1 MDWIENGSSLP
12 QKEKSSPICEVLG
25 GGGGEEL
32 EMSSTALS
40 SSFGTT
46 SRNTKCKPRRLL
58 NCHNRNLIT
67 STVKVSNSRY
77 FNQEKLQVKAK
88 PALFGRREAIGA
100 FGVSFAALEGVL
112 SQLLQASESAA
123 AEGGG
128 GEACELSVAAS
139 GLAFCDKVV
148 GFGPEAVKGQLIKVT
163 AIFNAI
169 AKELVFL
176 FTKE

>member
-1 MDWIENGSSLP
+1 ML
-12 QKEKSSPICEVLG
+12 

-58 NCHNRNLIT
+58 NCDNRNLIT
-67 STVKVSNSRY
+67 STVKASNSRH

-88 PALFGRREAIGA
+88 PALFGRREAIGG
-100 FGVSFAALEGVL
+100 FGVSFAVLEGVF

-123 AEGGG
+123 AKGGG

-176 FTKE
+176 LTKE